1 MRPIV
6 KMRCVWGIG
15 LLMMFLFLSGCGK
28 GGLGAVR
35 GLESAGVNTVLAAV
49 PVGFTPSSR
58 VSAIDDNTYLIG
70 VEAVL
75 PPGFSKWNLPFQL
88 PPGRTITSVQGTI
101 SHRAACF
108 SQALGVVAV
117 DGTRYADHREARR
130 EWWRIHRLRELHH
143 PGELYQRR
151 SGDPAGSR
159 SSLQLHWNDHLGVS
173 GNDPSGVIA

>member
-1 MRPIV
+1 
-6 KMRCVWGIG
+6 MRCVWGIG

-117 DGTRYADHREARR
+117 DGRAMPTIVKLGANGGASTVFVNYTIPVSYTNGEAAILLEAD
-130 EWWRIHRLRELHH
+130 
-143 PGELYQRR
+143 PV
-151 SGDPAGSR
+151 
-159 SSLQLHWNDHLGVS
+159 SSCTGTTTWEFQGMIRVE
-173 GNDPSGVIA
+173 

>member
-1 MRPIV
+1 M
-6 KMRCVWGIG
+6 
-15 LLMMFLFLSGCGK
+15 
-28 GGLGAVR
+28 R

-117 DGTRYADHREARR
+117 DGRAMPTIVKLGANGGASTVFVNYTIPVSYTNGEAAILLEAD
-130 EWWRIHRLRELHH
+130 
-143 PGELYQRR
+143 PV
-151 SGDPAGSR
+151 
-159 SSLQLHWNDHLGVS
+159 SSCTGTTTWEFQGMIRVE
-173 GNDPSGVIA
+173 

>member
-1 MRPIV
+1 
-6 KMRCVWGIG
+6 
-15 LLMMFLFLSGCGK
+15 MFLFLSGCGK
-28 GGLGAVR
+28 GGAPVGVGAV
-35 GLESAGVNTVLAAV
+35 GVSTVLADV
-49 PVGFTPSSR
+49 PVGFTSGSR

-117 DGTRYADHREARR
+117 DGRAMPTIVKLGANGGASTVFVNYTIPVSYTNGEAAILLEAD
-130 EWWRIHRLRELHH
+130 
-143 PGELYQRR
+143 PV
-151 SGDPAGSR
+151 
-159 SSLQLHWNDHLGVS
+159 SSCTGTTTWEFQGMIRVE
-173 GNDPSGVIA
+173 